1 MLGIPG
7 FKEFLLESS
16 SNDKT
21 YLFKSLNGQLKLNN
35 KYQETD
41 GYDSTKSVAEPEAEM
56 KIWLE
61 NYDAAMYYFYT
72 GNDYEQ
78 DRDTFYKEL
87 KELMEDFDKK
97 LTQILNN
104 ANFTK

>member
-1 MLGIPG
+1 MSEIPG
-7 FKEFLLESS
+7 FKEFLLENS

-21 YLFKSLNGQLKLNN
+21 YLFKSLNGQLKLYNR
-35 KYQETD
+35 YQETD
-41 GYDSTKSVAEPEAEM
+41 GYDSNKSVAESEAEM

-72 GNDYEQ
+72 GNDYEK

-87 KELMEDFDKK
+87 KELMNSFDEK
-97 LTQILNN
+97 LTEILKN
-104 ANFTK
+104 ANFSK

>member
-1 MLGIPG
+1 MSKIPE
-7 FKEFLLESS
+7 FVDFLLESS
-16 SNDKT
+16 SNDKS
-21 YLFKSLNGQLKLNN
+21 YLFKSLNGQLKLHN

-72 GNDYEQ
+72 GNDFER
-78 DRDTFYKEL
+78 DRDQFYSEL
-87 KELMEDFDKK
+87 KKLMTNFDEK
-97 LTQILNN
+97 LSAILKE
-104 ANFTK
+104 ANFSK